1 MDKREAAQR
10 WQGLV
15 LRVPVNEPP
24 LVVIHPDGTVT
35 LREGLA
41 LDEASRAFWEHVG
54 GTNAALRD
62 RLARAETRE
71 RAIRGVMREME
82 EDEKIPRKEGD
93 FTGEVINYYRRELT
107 DALAPTDGAARA
119 GDAT

>member
-1 MDKREAAQR
+1 MTDSDTAAPLTAEEIAAIQARFDDYGGR
-10 WQGLV
+10 WYRNEMTTLATDIA
-15 LRVPVNEPP
+15 LRDVPR
-24 LVVIHPDGTVT
+24 L
-35 LREGLA
+35 LA
-41 LDEASRAFWEHVG
+41 SH
-54 GTNAALRD
+54 AALRD